1 MDLDGTPSSPDEE
14 MLVDLN
20 LKCPRSLRSLS
31 MLATRF
37 VRLLQDSEGGE
48 LDLRYAVNVLA
59 VGQKRRIYDIT
70 NVLEGVGLIVKISKS
85 TVKWIGAD
93 PEENPLFFDNSLIK
107 LRSELKDLEQKE
119 FILDQQKLLVEQS
132 ITHITEDC
140 RNLTYVTHEDIC
152 SCFNGHTLLAVQPAP
167 GTQLDVPIPKA
178 VPDCPAKYQ
187 IHMKSIRG
195 PIDVVLLNKYSVTS
209 PPVVLPVPPPD
220 EILLCVKSAVSKSD
234 EKENDT
240 ESYQASAH
248 STHGTKSRCTAVE
261 DIQASS
267 FIKAEP
273 YRTDEPAFRDLSN
286 ELQDLKDQSKE
297 AKNAAVITQLMASE
311 VFSPLVRLSTPPI

>member
-1 MDLDGTPSSPDEE
+1 MDPDGSPSSPDEE
-14 MLVDLN
+14 TLVLDRN

-37 VRLLQDSEGGE
+37 VKLLQDSEGGE
-48 LDLRYAVNVLA
+48 LDLKYAVSVLA

-93 PEENPLFFDNSLIK
+93 PEENPLFFGNNLIK
-107 LRSELKDLEQKE
+107 LRSELSDLEQKE
-119 FILDQQKLLVEQS
+119 FMLDQQKLLVERS

-178 VPDCPAKYQ
+178 VSDCPAKYQ

-220 EILLCVKSAVSKSD
+220 EILLCIKSV
-234 EKENDT
+234 EKENGT
-240 ESYQASAH
+240 ESYQASVH
-248 STHGTKSRCTAVE
+248 STHGTKSKCTAVE
-261 DIQASS
+261 DMQPLHASS
-267 FIKAEP
+267 FIKSEP
-273 YRTDEPAFRDLSN
+273 CRTDEPAFLDVSN
-286 ELQDLKDQSKE
+286 ELLDQRDQSKE
-297 AKNAAVITQLMASE
+297 VKNADLITQLMASE